1 MEHSRS
7 SWEWDNEPGQQQ
19 VRVGTCLGTHTSMS
33 PRNGSCSSQH
43 EKDTS
48 SERFQPSSPRCKQL
62 HGLCCKHCKPAQG
75 EGPGQHVAVCLA
87 LVVTSEW
94 HTHTRTRTNRRA
106 VPVHFFPLCS
116 STNWII
122 LKQNFDIH
130 FKKLDNFFKIPTNLF
145 IWDVQL
151 VKHKEFN

>member
-7 SWEWDNEPGQQQ
+7 SWEWENEPGQQQ
-19 VRVGTCLGTHTSMS
+19 VRVGSCLGTHSTAMS

-48 SERFQPSSPRCKQL
+48 SERFQPSSPHCKQL
-62 HGLCCKHCKPAQG
+62 HGLCCKHCKPAQR

-94 HTHTRTRTNRRA
+94 HTHAHAQTDGQFQFIFSPYVLPPIGLSWNRILAFISR
-106 VPVHFFPLCS
+106 S
-116 STNWII
+116 WII
-122 LKQNFDIH
+122 FSKYPLIY
-130 FKKLDNFFKIPTNLF
+130 LF
-145 IWDVQL
+145 
-151 VKHKEFN
+151 EMYS

>member
-94 HTHTRTRTNRRA
+94 HTHAHAQTDGQFQFIFSPYVLPLIGLSWNRILTFISR
-106 VPVHFFPLCS
+106 S
-116 STNWII
+116 WII
-122 LKQNFDIH
+122 FSKYPLIY
-130 FKKLDNFFKIPTNLF
+130 LF
-145 IWDVQL
+145 
-151 VKHKEFN
+151 EMYS